1 MQPQELPYKAT
12 NLSLKTVTILFIA
25 IQLFFL
31 SYLPVFGQETYQGTT
46 LNKLNLQNLEI
57 PNATTSREEQVIR
70 HKGYIVSYNK
80 SWKLPNWVS
89 YELTRTEL
97 TGKAKR
103 NNRFMSDPF
112 VYGSSASNK
121 DYARSG
127 FDKGHMAPAADMKW
141 DEVAMKESFYFSNVC
156 PQHPELN
163 RRKWKDLESQIRDW
177 ARVDS
182 VLIIIC
188 GPLVDKQSKTIGRN
202 SITVPTGFFKIILS
216 PFPTPRAI
224 GFIFKNERSVA
235 NLRSYCITID
245 NIESIS
251 GLDFFSHLPNKLE
264 RQIESQIE
272 FSHWP
277 MN

>member
-1 MQPQELPYKAT
+1 MQPQELPYKVT
-12 NLSLKTVTILFIA
+12 RLSLTAITILFIA

-31 SYLPVFGQETYQGTT
+31 SYLPIFGQEAYQGAT
-46 LNKLNLQNLEI
+46 LNKQSLQNLEI
-57 PNATTSREEQVIR
+57 PNATTSREEQLIR

-89 YELTRTEL
+89 YELTRAEL

-112 VYGSSASNK
+112 VYEGSASNK

-177 ARVDS
+177 ARTDS

-202 SITVPTGFFKIILS
+202 LITVPTGFFKIILS

-245 NIESIS
+245 NIESIT

-264 RQIESQIE
+264 RQIESQID